1 MGTLSDDLHT
11 FTKLE
16 YEGRLSMVTEEQI
29 RRHGVHRYM
38 ISFDSG
44 EISPADGVG
53 YAFSSQLPCKK
64 NIQKVVDITVD
75 VDRCLIYFGVWA
87 PPPPPQSHNNNRP
100 VAVKLTPDY
109 IINNYHLLACATVE
123 FGDVAATCRYAHNKD
138 KANDLII
145 LLHKY
150 TTTTAAVVV
159 VDYHGCRLMGDIIT
173 LPIPTIAV
181 MYGHATAAGLLLAMC
196 CDYRIVQRNNKS
208 LYFVPAVSLGL
219 HYTPGMIEL
228 IKSKVPC
235 NTARDMLC
243 YSTRYN
249 AQQALQAGIL
259 DYLISNTDHHQPL
272 PAAINLITENIIV
285 RPFNKESMGKVKKG
299 MYDTVIKNLIQHHDD
314 DADAMGINRLLS
326 SPRSSLYVWGDDDG
340 SSSFGRDA
348 VSIRQIG
355 DKVYK
360 LREKE
365 LDNPELSH
373 NQFLAELL
381 IHRSLLK
388 HRWRTADLYTADL
401 IFVPYYGRLTK
412 GKGLESYRRQMA
424 EASLNLIRESIKAN
438 GAAKILM
445 VHSSTRDWPTIFTKQ
460 MYEYLI
466 SDKVIVAALE
476 GSKGDQRPTAFTFN
490 KTKDI
495 SIPYV
500 IHYKHV
506 INAFRLF
513 NNTNSSSSS
522 SSSSTDTR
530 IHDDSIKKD
539 IFIEMTCSSTHRYRK
554 YFAKVLREAPE
565 LKNKNLHIFVNDK
578 NNVNS
583 SSSSSSS
590 STSKDDRSS
599 NDDTLMMVSSSMNR
613 MARAVFCPVPRGITS
628 TSRRLYE
635 AIINICIPII
645 LSNNFRIPFTTYYHH
660 NIDIAHHLG
669 VIDSSKFIL
678 KWNESEIK
686 ELPKYLVHNMTDDII
701 KYMQHELMRVRS
713 RYVYSQEPY
722 WQLHP
727 DATDTILQLIY
738 NKYNNITR

>member
-1 MGTLSDDLHT
+1 MRNRDSTAIDNSITAPGEEEVLYHFDDHT
-11 FTKLE
+11 TTASSS
-16 YEGRLSMVTEEQI
+16 RV
-29 RRHGVHRYM
+29 GV
-38 ISFDSG
+38 SG
-44 EISPADGVG
+44 GVI
-53 YAFSSQLPCKK
+53 LPV
-64 NIQKVVDITVD
+64 I
-75 VDRCLIYFGVWA
+75 
-87 PPPPPQSHNNNRP
+87 
-100 VAVKLTPDY
+100 
-109 IINNYHLLACATVE
+109 LLAV
-123 FGDVAATCRYAHNKD
+123 
-138 KANDLII
+138 LSII
-145 LLHKY
+145 VMLN
-150 TTTTAAVVV
+150 TTTTLQTTTSSTSTSSSWLSMMMMVMPNI
-159 VDYHGCRLMGDIIT
+159 LTDIL
-173 LPIPTIAV
+173 LPLPKHHHHHHV
-181 MYGHATAAGLLLAMC
+181 PPL
-196 CDYRIVQRNNKS
+196 VNK
-208 LYFVPAVSLGL
+208 VSQPL
-219 HYTPGMIEL
+219 
-228 IKSKVPC
+228 
-235 NTARDMLC
+235 
-243 YSTRYN
+243 
-249 AQQALQAGIL
+249 
-259 DYLISNTDHHQPL
+259 SNTIP
-272 PAAINLITENIIV
+272 I
-285 RPFNKESMGKVKKG
+285 KV
-299 MYDTVIKNLIQHHDD
+299 
-314 DADAMGINRLLS
+314 
-326 SPRSSLYVWGDDDG
+326 YVWGDDDDG
-340 SSSFGRDA
+340 SFGRDA

-424 EASLNLIRESIKAN
+424 QASLNLIRESINAN

-445 VHSSTRDWPTIFTKQ
+445 VHSSTRDWPTIFTKE

-490 KTKDI
+490 KTKGI

-506 INAFRLF
+506 IDAFRLF
-513 NNTNSSSSS
+513 NNNSSSSS
-522 SSSSTDTR
+522 DAT

-539 IFIEMTCSSTHRYRK
+539 IFIEMTCSATHRYRK

-565 LKNKNLHIFVNDK
+565 LKNKNLHIFVKDK
-578 NNVNS
+578 NNVSSS

-590 STSKDDRSS
+590 STSKDHHRSSS
-599 NDDTLMMVSSSMNR
+599 NDTTLMMISSSMNR

-645 LSNNFRIPFTTYYHH
+645 LSNNFRIPFTTYHHH

-669 VIDSSKFIL
+669 VVDSSKFIL

-686 ELPKYLVHNMTDDII
+686 DLPKYLVHNMTDGII
-701 KYMQHELMRVRS
+701 KSMQHELMRVRS

-738 NKYNNITR
+738 NKYNDITT